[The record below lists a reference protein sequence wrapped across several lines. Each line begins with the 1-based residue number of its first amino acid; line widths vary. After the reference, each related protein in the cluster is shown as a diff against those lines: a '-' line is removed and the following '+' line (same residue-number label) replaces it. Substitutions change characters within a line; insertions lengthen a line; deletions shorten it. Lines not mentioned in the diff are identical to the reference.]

1 MMHVEYAIHARR
13 DDIVYYLLHTL
24 HPCLVHIAVGIN
36 MLNPCH
42 WHTHSI
48 ETACFSALGADGV
61 AVRLDVDFVALE
73 GVEGYAQ
80 YAELQTIHLYDTV
93 HVQAPR
99 IGINAAVRMTAFMM
113 EAAAARPKRSK
124 TSVNGLMEMFSMFV
138 LSRFGSV

>member
-48 ETACFSALGADGV
+48 ETACFKEIDLLLSGHWLTPTGLIARHVGEIIRNIIAMGIKGV
-61 AVRLDVDFVALE
+61 AEVEAQTHVLDRSHCTLLKICDIEVYVIARDNEILR
-73 GVEGYAQ
+73 
-80 YAELQTIHLYDTV
+80 H
-93 HVQAPR
+93 
-99 IGINAAVRMTAFMM
+99 GILPPCF
-113 EAAAARPKRSK
+113 
-124 TSVNGLMEMFSMFV
+124 
-138 LSRFGSV
+138 